1 MPATRLTPTS
11 SECKIFAYPSY
22 PSGVAS
28 PRKIAPEIASG
39 YPISGILMR
48 GGTIEGGG
56 TRFSLRVS
64 LSFPPMVFRQLR
76 NVVSAIWSTRS
87 PESRS
92 SSSSPPRAP
101 KKRRRRSGEQRRHP
115 EKESRRRS
123 VRPQSPPR
131 ARGRSDRWS
140 RQSDEEMD
148 HGRDYRHR
156 RSFPSAPTAME
167 PFNSAQESYYPEDR
181 YEQQSRR
188 HPESHLHR
196 SLHRPQYYQ
205 HYRDHA
211 PPPIDH
217 YNDYHAP
224 TPPPHQPF
232 RSQSSPTLHTRSANP
247 QPLEHWYGRPYDYR
261 TRSAH
266 EISRGYGVP
275 DDSGYRHRG
284 YREPV
289 TEYREAWGLDN
300 EHYGRAIHPGQA
312 QTEGYDTRSRPPHWT
327 QPRPSQE
334 HPQRSRP
341 DLQHG
346 TAPPVTQQTGQP
358 RVPAPDLEE
367 GAHESVEER
376 DERRRKRKEALEDL
390 ETCPLY
396 AGEEDDEEHNFPDGF
411 DRRKFIKGDEVKG
424 VWNFS
429 KWVLRSRGSR
439 KWQGD
444 SKAQMSECLGL
455 FWCTKCRVPFR
466 PKTKDPDRKAQL
478 TDFCIECGD
487 GRLTAS
493 TPQCPAKTYTYT
505 YHDVDEEYRVWE
517 HVGFHNHP
525 RPPDDGYFSSR
536 EKVQIVDV
544 VQRNPTT
551 NAARLRKHGGDAP
564 GSQPLT
570 KVSRA
575 LHDQNRLRYQK
586 SLAQQKLGFTSNV
599 VVKGGFSF
607 LSKLFHLNSTLDEPF
622 IVDSGFHDICFFQ
635 MQTQYMRDAIA
646 RTVDD
651 WLKMDPKK
659 DTKHGLI
666 TDGNHSFYKTGV
678 LLTTGIFDLK
688 TLVWIPVLYTWVH
701 DVDEAH
707 HLPHFRKLNSIIID
721 RLKELGKSLEY
732 KHLLNVSD
740 HVRQGAVMIDFSN
753 RTSNAVEHLHQLLGH
768 ASGSNHEIIDGIE
781 ELLAC
786 VRDVAS
792 AAEAREAGFYHP
804 KGQRPKGKPNVRK
817 NFGFNDGR
825 APDTHKTLSP
835 KKKGTKSAKASGVPA
850 PGGPAAG
857 LFPEV
862 AVTNPPSNP
871 ATNNPPA
878 NAATEKPAEEP
889 AGGQLVPRKNTFR
902 APQHET
908 GASKQKKP
916 TGKAKI
922 AILSYK
928 WKENSCFIDSS
939 FEALFQAYSSW
950 DSKLRSSFGYRSSPT
965 SYLRA
970 MSRHFDTRI
979 QMRLQKSPKITDLR
993 NELAAF
999 QEITRRKIFDVWKNW
1014 APVDDGTGNG
1024 IGNMGDAGT
1033 WIGAAIKDGNNS
1045 DSLLSF
1051 FCISYEAKY
1060 HCSDGHVSTR
1070 QLEKPGLR
1078 HRFLDRLIPE
1088 FINGIGRLRDGQARN
1103 SVTLTEYYQHFIPVY
1118 NGASTPVHRE
1128 LSMIECDIEGCSL
1141 AADPLSVHTLWPQT
1155 FMISSDATP
1164 SFNDEPEDGRTY
1176 ALFQHNFQVNDAI
1189 HYRMVAA
1196 VEYLDHGPHYV
1207 VRVIHEDGKVS
1218 YYDDC
1223 ANDGML
1229 VPMEDSMVEECGEPG
1244 MRYYIFHRASEENVF
1259 IRSVTDL
1266 EADYVRLNP
1275 MPPVIHDYTHL
1286 EETLVTPAPP
1296 PTVPP
1301 PAAKPMQDNEVVAAP
1316 VPRLVL
1322 RLPPRLQNTP
1332 LFLPKPDPPL
1342 TVPPLTL
1349 PPLTLPQ
1356 HLPSTPLFEP
1366 VADTDADLLT
1376 ASSHSCTSCGV
1387 EDLRET
1393 EVIICGLCQEARHIK
1408 CMIPKHL
1415 SEHYEPRWD
1424 DDGRWCCPQCT
1435 ELPGGRW
1442 DQAMLGRFVLI
1453 DLYKQLNANAKTRML
1468 YPAEIISHT
1477 EGVVTLQW
1485 HKFNK
1490 YDHYSPAS
1498 NEFTLSR
1505 EKCIE
1510 ALTQDV
1516 FWFPLG
1522 TVGSIN
1528 WPPQLHENAHD
1539 SLGYHNPALE
1549 EALADAVPEIIKI
1562 VTGGKPHPM
1571 LELLEQWIDK
1581 YGGINRRLTDRN
1593 RSRLVRDSF
1602 FIPIFPG
1609 DESLVEPFVLKVYEA
1624 VREHTLKP
1632 TPDGIRPLA
1641 LFDMETCARILLR
1654 VVAARHYLGRDP
1666 CHDLEIFQLSR
1677 TLTADEYRLTLEED
1691 ITLRGSLRRV
1701 PSVHEKAFESSL
1713 TVLADQQQ
1721 QAPDENGRILG
1732 EFSDLSDSGYTRRID
1747 LREYL
1752 ESEKRIWLGGTNKG
1766 SHLNRVTDKSLP
1778 LLDCSQRIEPLTEHG
1793 EPYHWSTAPVAH
1805 QAAAAILSSSAALL
1819 HETPSKTPSTPAPHP
1834 LFRVI
1839 RQGPPRDGKPDAP
1852 PRNDTSI
1859 KPPNVAMQAP
1869 THRRSQRRGGKTK
1882 AHAPATRRSA
1892 RNQGA
1897 ADGVQVSLPIQ
1908 SNSAPLKHVGNVTS
1922 LGKRA
1927 ESSAGESR
1935 EPKRAKTQ
1943 QGIEGYLQSVPK

>member
-1 MPATRLTPTS
+1 MTDVGPKALPMTPGMERAGS
-11 SECKIFAYPSY
+11 VSPSKAPSKAHSHPYPPSY
-22 PSGVAS
+22 DADGY
-28 PRKIAPEIASG
+28 ASG
-39 YPISGILMR
+39 TEIV
-48 GGTIEGGG
+48 GTMSKKTTRTPRQSGGG
-56 TRFSLRVS
+56 GKRAETLPTVS
-64 LSFPPMVFRQLR
+64 SGFVFPPPSPSPSRHTRADSFSSSDGDEDADDGHDQELSSNAYHHQGNRHSGSNDSKFASVRRRNGTRVRGMVDAFER
-76 NVVSAIWSTRS
+76 SA
-87 PESRS
+87 S
-92 SSSSPPRAP
+92 SSSGSELDDYPT
-101 KKRRRRSGEQRRHP
+101 RSGSTSPTKLSHYQHGSP
-115 EKESRRRS
+115 TKQFNPSMHGPPYKEERS
-123 VRPQSPPR
+123 GPLHLRLHIPFVTLAFGPASS
-131 ARGRSDRWS
+131 ASGLC
-140 RQSDEEMD
+140 
-148 HGRDYRHR
+148 
-156 RSFPSAPTAME
+156 SAPERAMR
-167 PFNSAQESYYPEDR
+167 EDAGDLVH
-181 YEQQSRR
+181 ST
-188 HPESHLHR
+188 
-196 SLHRPQYYQ
+196 
-205 HYRDHA
+205 
-211 PPPIDH
+211 IK
-217 YNDYHAP
+217 
-224 TPPPHQPF
+224 
-232 RSQSSPTLHTRSANP
+232 
-247 QPLEHWYGRPYDYR
+247 
-261 TRSAH
+261 
-266 EISRGYGVP
+266 
-275 DDSGYRHRG
+275 SG
-284 YREPV
+284 
-289 TEYREAWGLDN
+289 
-300 EHYGRAIHPGQA
+300 
-312 QTEGYDTRSRPPHWT
+312 
-327 QPRPSQE
+327 
-334 HPQRSRP
+334 
-341 DLQHG
+341 
-346 TAPPVTQQTGQP
+346 
-358 RVPAPDLEE
+358 
-367 GAHESVEER
+367 
-376 DERRRKRKEALEDL
+376 
-390 ETCPLY
+390 
-396 AGEEDDEEHNFPDGF
+396 AG
-411 DRRKFIKGDEVKG
+411 
-424 VWNFS
+424 
-429 KWVLRSRGSR
+429 GSR

-493 TPQCPAKTYTYT
+493 TPQCPARTYTYT

-732 KHLLNVSD
+732 KHLLNVL
-740 HVRQGAVMIDFSN
+740 DFSLAQRKAHAQAYAESAASLQFPGFSN
-753 RTSNAVEHLHQLLGH
+753 MSREAQETQLKVFRDEAEKAQEGCSVHWWRSVQRLGKLLPDEQPESKQERFRAVTHKLLSESADEFYEAVECVWNEFPQFDIWIGWWLKPSIAQMAFPSQRRADPDTVAQTPSTSNAVEHLHQLLGH

-835 KKKGTKSAKASGVPA
+835 KKKGTKSAKPSGVPP

-889 AGGQLVPRKNTFR
+889 AGGQLVPKKNTFR
-902 APQHET
+902 APRHET
-908 GASKQKKP
+908 VASKQKKP

-939 FEALFQAYSSW
+939 LEALFQAYSSW

-999 QEITRRKIFDVWKNW
+999 QEITRRNIFDIWKNW
-1014 APVDDGTGNG
+1014 SPVDDGTGNG

-1033 WIGAAIKDGNNS
+1033 WIGAAIKDGDNS
-1045 DSLLSF
+1045 DSLLSY
-1051 FCISYEAKY
+1051 FCIRYEAKY
-1060 HCSDGHVSTR
+1060 HCSDGHISTR
-1070 QLEKPGLR
+1070 QLDKPGLR
-1078 HRFLDRLIPE
+1078 HRFLDRTIPE
-1088 FINGIGRLRDGQARN
+1088 FINGLGHPEGSETRHSI
-1103 SVTLTEYYQHFIPVY
+1103 TLTEYYQHFIPVY
-1118 NGASTPVHRE
+1118 NSASTPVHRE
-1128 LSMIECDIEGCSL
+1128 LSMIECDIEGCTL
-1141 AADPLSVHTLWPQT
+1141 AADPLSIHSVWPQT
-1155 FMISSDATP
+1155 FMISSDTSP
-1164 SFNDEPEDGRTY
+1164 GFNDPPAEGRTH
-1176 ALFQHNFQVNDAI
+1176 AHFQHNFQVGDII

-1196 VEYLDHGPHYV
+1196 VEYLDRGPHYV
-1207 VRVIHEDGKVS
+1207 VRIVHEDGNIS

-1229 VPMEDSMVEECGEPG
+1229 SPMQDSIVDECGEPG
-1244 MRYYIFHRASEENVF
+1244 MRYYVFHRTSEENVF
-1259 IRSVTDL
+1259 IRSMTDL
-1266 EADYVRLNP
+1266 EADYLRLNP
-1275 MPPVIHDYTHL
+1275 MPPVVHDYTHL
-1286 EETLVTPAPP
+1286 GEASVPPVPP
-1296 PTVPP
+1296 PTTQPPAAVPP
-1301 PAAKPMQDNEVVAAP
+1301 PGNKDVVPTA
-1316 VPRLVL
+1316 PRLIL
-1322 RLPPRLQNTP
+1322 RLPRRPPNTP
-1332 LFLPKPDPPL
+1332 LFQPKPDSELELPDPL
-1342 TVPPLTL
+1342 SILPLR
-1349 PPLTLPQ
+1349 Q
-1356 HLPSTPLFEP
+1356 PSIPLFEP
-1366 VADTDADLLT
+1366 ASLDGDLLLG
-1376 ASSHSCTSCGV
+1376 SSHSCASCGV
-1387 EDLRET
+1387 EDLGEK
-1393 EVIICGLCQEARHIK
+1393 EVIICGLCQEACHIK
-1408 CMIPKHL
+1408 CMMPKHL
-1415 SEHYEPRWD
+1415 SEHYEPQWD
-1424 DDGRWCCPQCT
+1424 DDGHWCCPQCT
-1435 ELPGGRW
+1435 GVPGGRW
-1442 DQAMLGRFVLI
+1442 DQAMIGRFILI
-1453 DLYKQLNANAKTRML
+1453 DLFKQLNPNAKTRML
-1468 YPAEIISHT
+1468 YPAEIISRT
-1477 EGVVTLQW
+1477 EDVVTLQW

-1490 YDHYSPAS
+1490 YDLGYSPAS
-1498 NEFTLSR
+1498 DTFTLSR

-1516 FWFPLG
+1516 FWLSLG

-1528 WPPQLHENAHD
+1528 WPIQLHENAHD
-1539 SLGYHNPALE
+1539 SFEYRNPPLE
-1549 EALADAVPEIIKI
+1549 DALADAIPEVIKI
-1562 VTGGKPHPM
+1562 VTQQKSHPL
-1571 LELLEQWIDK
+1571 LELLNKWLDK
-1581 YGGINRRLTDRN
+1581 FGGINRRLNDRD

-1602 FIPIFPG
+1602 YIPLFPG
-1609 DESLVEPFVLKVYEA
+1609 DESIVEPSVLKVYEA
-1624 VREHTLKP
+1624 VREHMLRP
-1632 TPDGIRPLA
+1632 TDGVRPLA
-1641 LFDMETCARILLR
+1641 LFDMEACARILLR
-1654 VVAARHYLGRDP
+1654 VVAARHYLGCDP
-1666 CHDLEIFQLSR
+1666 CHDLEMFELSR
-1677 TLTADEYRLTLEED
+1677 TLTADEHLLTLEHD
-1691 ITLRGSLRRV
+1691 FALRGRLKLLQ
-1701 PSVHEKAFESSL
+1701 SVHEKAFEASL
-1713 TVLADQQQ
+1713 TVLADQER
-1721 QAPDENGRILG
+1721 QAPDENGHVLSG
-1732 EFSDLSDSGYTRRID
+1732 FSDGSEGYTRRVD

-1752 ESEKRIWLGGTNKG
+1752 KPEKRLWLGGPNKG
-1766 SHLNRVTDKSLP
+1766 SHLKRVIDKSLP
-1778 LLDCSQRIEPLTEHG
+1778 TLDRSRRIEPVTEDG
-1793 EPYHWSTAPVAH
+1793 APYRWSSIPVASAD
-1805 QAAAAILSSSAALL
+1805 AAATLSSSAALL
-1819 HETPSKTPSTPAPHP
+1819 HAESLKSAKTPTPHP

-1839 RQGPPRDGKPDAP
+1839 HPGPAPDGKPIVAIQDNSA
-1852 PRNDTSI
+1852 I
-1859 KPPNVAMQAP
+1859 KPPNTATQGPA
-1869 THRRSQRRGGKTK
+1869 RRGRSQSRGGKPRSHT
-1882 AHAPATRRSA
+1882 PATRRSA
-1892 RNQGA
+1892 RNQGTA
-1897 ADGVQVSLPIQ
+1897 TAPFPPTVQPVEV
-1908 SNSAPLKHVGNVTS
+1908 AS

-1927 ESSAGESR
+1927 ESSGGESR

-1943 QGIEGYLQSVPK
+1943 QGIEGYLKSVPK